1 MLKENSIDLFLR
13 NRFDELG
20 LISENNEVL
29 KS

>member
-13 NRFDELG
+13 NQFDELG
-20 LISENNEVL
+20 MIYENNEVL